1 MYPFTG
7 TYNRTC
13 SSLKCIKV
21 FDNFQ
26 ISAADYNATKTSVG
40 LSGYRQRIYDRI
52 LIMWNETTYS
62 DLRKPLYSAIAF
74 ELSAILK
81 SPNIP
86 IMVDEQASL
95 WAAGSSESTSEYI
108 KAIEA
113 MEMGRIYVIV
123 HSVLIVKLY
132 GTMSMFPI
140 IFYIHVFLV

>member
-1 MYPFTG
+1 
-7 TYNRTC
+7 
-13 SSLKCIKV
+13 
-21 FDNFQ
+21 
-26 ISAADYNATKTSVG
+26 
-40 LSGYRQRIYDRI
+40 
-52 LIMWNETTYS
+52 MWNETTYS

-123 HSVLIVKLY
+123 HSV
-132 GTMSMFPI
+132 
-140 IFYIHVFLV
+140 